1 MRSLALLLTACVAIS
16 ASDAVDV
23 LKRVEKDLA
32 DKADAM
38 KSSDLVGYS
47 ILTNAIKDLKK
58 YTDDGDADGSRLLV
72 QLLSPANLK
81 KLFKSPAKVDK
92 KTGQVWMG
100 YDWSDPKMVQD
111 WDLHGE
117 QASYG
122 KNGLLVPAAGKISH
136 KAQWMGEVTFSGKL
150 VLGNRNGIHLSMTN
164 GYTAVGSNYNAWNI
178 DLKGPGI
185 TANVAAAFSH
195 DYTVTSDGM
204 ILPFTW
210 KMLKDRTTL
219 AWDKVEIGTPIP
231 QPFLGQVTICGGE
244 GGNSFKEIEL
254 TGMLDPNWIK
264 QQLGLGASP

>member
-1 MRSLALLLTACVAIS
+1 VKSLVLLVTLGTAIT

-23 LKRVEKDLA
+23 LKRVEKEIA
-32 DKADAM
+32 DKADSL

-58 YTDDGDADGSRLLV
+58 YTDDGDADGSRLMV

-81 KLFKSPAKVDK
+81 RLFKSPAKVDK
-92 KTGQVWMG
+92 KTGQVWLG

-111 WDLHGE
+111 WDLRGE

-122 KNGLLVPAAGKISH
+122 KNGLQVPAAGKISH

-150 VLGNRNGIHLSMTN
+150 VLGNRNGIHLGTTN

-195 DYTVTSDGM
+195 DYTVTSDGN

-210 KMLKDRTTL
+210 KMLNDRMTL
-219 AWDKVEIGTPIP
+219 AWDKVEIGAPIP

-244 GGNSFKEIEL
+244 GGNAYKEIEL

-264 QQLGLGASP
+264 QQLGLGAAP